1 VVLTV
6 SDTGTG
12 IAPEIRERIFDPF
25 FSTKKL
31 EKGTGLGLATSL
43 EIATSHGG
51 FINVYSEVG
60 KGTAFKLFIPT
71 APALGAPVAP
81 TVEKPGP
88 RGQGQVVL
96 VVDDEQP
103 IRVAARRTLEA
114 LGYRA
119 LEASNGAEALEIFA
133 ANSGTIALAI
143 IDMSMPVMDGVATI
157 QALRAREAGRALR
170 IIAASG
176 LGANGAFARAAAAG
190 VTRFL
195 EKPYTAASLLQVLQE
210 ALAD

>member
-1 VVLTV
+1 
-6 SDTGTG
+6 
-12 IAPEIRERIFDPF
+12 
-25 FSTKKL
+25 
-31 EKGTGLGLATSL
+31 
-43 EIATSHGG
+43 
-51 FINVYSEVG
+51 
-60 KGTAFKLFIPT
+60 
-71 APALGAPVAP
+71 
-81 TVEKPGP
+81 VEKLGP

-114 LGYRA
+114 LGYRV
-119 LEASNGAEALEIFA
+119 LEASNGAEALEVFA
-133 ANSGTIALAI
+133 AGRGPIALAI

-157 QALRAREAGRALR
+157 QALRARETGALR
-170 IIAASG
+170 IVAASG

-195 EKPYTAASLLQVLQE
+195 EKPYTAASLLQVLHE